1 VISTSG
7 FKDRLRYI
15 IVAKRIL
22 ASLPAA
28 NRNEKRRAKA
38 SVKSDCMIELFPNW
52 TVWEDLSFL
61 SGRAIEV
68 NRPYLRRPTSDLP
81 NVNALVGGAD
91 HRRAI
96 RNVERFRELRQIRE
110 WPVHPEMRR

>member
-1 VISTSG
+1 MISTSG

-22 ASLPAA
+22 ASPPAA

-61 SGRAIEV
+61 SERAIEV
-68 NRPYLRRPTSDLP
+68 NRPYLRRPTAASP
-81 NVNALVGGAD
+81 NVHSLVGGAD

-96 RNVERFRELRQIRE
+96 RNVERFLKFRQIRE
-110 WPVHPEMRR
+110 WPVHPELRR

>member
-52 TVWEDLSFL
+52 TVWKDLSFL

-68 NRPYLRRPTSDLP
+68 NRPYLRRPTADLP

-96 RNVERFRELRQIRE
+96 RNVERFLKFRQIRE
-110 WPVHPEMRR
+110 RPVHPEMRR